1 MEFKE
6 KMWYNLLY
14 FIVFYARSEKGMRYT
29 VITEKKISNI
39 SELFAAS
46 FPEDIY
52 DMKNR
57 RLKTAFIF
65 RGEPYNSDSLRTSF
79 DRNYGKRYEIEER
92 LLINFHKYGQFIE
105 GKLSNASI
113 WEQVVYA
120 QHHGVPTRLLDWT
133 FSPLVALHFA
143 LGNEYESIN
152 DSVVWALRIADIT
165 SILPDYYLSELKKT
179 KGTVFTLELIKK
191 IAEGFQE
198 YDDAMGDK
206 SFIILEPPSVDE
218 RIINQYALFTVMPKG
233 ITSLEQFILKSK
245 VIEAYKFL
253 IPHETKWELRCILD
267 RININERVL
276 FPGLDGLSQ
285 WLKRY
290 YNFY

>member
-1 MEFKE
+1 MIK
-6 KMWYNLLY
+6 K
-14 FIVFYARSEKGMRYT
+14 K
-29 VITEKKISNI
+29 VINSI
-39 SELFAAS
+39 SELFEAA

-57 RLKTAFIF
+57 KLKKAFIF
-65 RGEPYNSDSLRTSF
+65 RGEPHNSNALRTSF
-79 DRNYGKRYEIEER
+79 DRNFGMRYEIEER

-113 WEQVVYA
+113 WERVVYA

-143 LGNEYESIN
+143 IGNEYDN
-152 DSVVWALRIADIT
+152 CDDSVVWALKIADLI
-165 SILPDYYLSELKKT
+165 SILPKQYFKSLNDS
-179 KGTVFTLELIKK
+179 KGTIFTLELLQDLAKDFK
-191 IAEGFQE
+191 T
-198 YDDAMGDK
+198 YDEHMQDS

-218 RIINQYALFTVMPKG
+218 RIINQYALFAVIPRG
-233 ITSLEQFILKSK
+233 IISLENFIIQSEK
-245 VIEAYKFL
+245 IEAYKFI
-253 IPHETKWELRCILD
+253 IPSKAKWELRCILD

-276 FPGLDGLSQ
+276 FPGLDGLAQ